1 MNFTQIGKP
10 IKRYD
15 AAAKVT
21 GKAKYTGDF
30 HERDMLIGKIY
41 RSTIAH
47 GYVKN
52 IDVSKAK
59 ALPGVEAVI
68 TFKDVPDTKY
78 PTAGHPYTT
87 DPKHQDIADR
97 QILTSHVRYYGDE
110 IAAVVAE
117 NELIAKE
124 ALRLIKVD
132 YEELPVILTVEDALA
147 KDAPEIHK
155 NTKNI
160 VGKMNYEFGNVEK
173 GFSQADYIVESEFET
188 QTVQHCAME
197 NHVSY
202 AYIDAQD
209 RLIVVSSTQIPHVVR
224 RILGQAF
231 SMPVHK
237 IRVIKPY
244 IGGGFGA
251 KQDVCIEPLNAALT
265 MAVGGRPVLL
275 DLGREESII
284 GTRVRHAVKY
294 RIKTGVTKNGK
305 MIAREVAAKT
315 AKGGYASHGISP
327 IAKQGTIFLQLYP
340 TPNVKFDLVS
350 VYSNAPAAGAMRGY
364 GVPQIKYAL
373 ESHIDDV
380 AAKIGMDPTEF
391 RKINNIKVGDED
403 PKTHLKILTC
413 GLNECIDKGKKLIK
427 WDEKR
432 KKYTRQS
439 GDKRRGVG
447 MAEFCYGSGT
457 YPVCLE
463 IAGARIMLRPD
474 GSIFMQVGATEI
486 GQGSDTAFSQMAAD
500 IIGISPEQVYLE
512 STTDTDSTPFDTGA
526 YASRQTYVSGSAV
539 KKAAV
544 ECKNKILEAVKKR
557 KNIAVENLD
566 IKDSQII
573 EKNSGK
579 VVMSLAE
586 LALDTYYNRE
596 NSNPITVDVYNQTKS
611 NALAFGVTFAEIEVD
626 IKTGKIDV
634 LEIYNIHDSGTI
646 INRQL
651 AVGQVHGGISMGLGY
666 ALTEELKIHPETG
679 KPLNNNLLDYKIPT
693 MMDTP
698 KFGVDFVETYEPTG
712 PFGNKSLGE
721 PPAITPAPAIRNAVL
736 NATGVAFTRLPMNT
750 QRVFEKFKEEGLI

>member
-160 VGKMNYEFGNVEK
+160 V
-173 GFSQADYIVESEFET
+173 
-188 QTVQHCAME
+188 
-197 NHVSY
+197 
-202 AYIDAQD
+202 
-209 RLIVVSSTQIPHVVR
+209 
-224 RILGQAF
+224 
-231 SMPVHK
+231 MPVHK